1 MPSRIHRP
9 YMRHLPTS
17 QSSSSRKVGR
27 GGSVLLGGVGAASSY
42 VSPDDYM
49 ETTGRQLGK
58 GLYPMSSGSGLYPMM
73 PSGKGLGLGM
83 TNLTKKLESLNVAP
97 KKEKAKN
104 IRFNL

>member
-9 YMRHLPTS
+9 YMKHLPTS
-17 QSSSSRKVGR
+17 QVTLRKRVGR
-27 GGSVLLGGVGAASSY
+27 GGSVLLGGVGSASSY
-42 VSPDDYM
+42 SSPDDYM

-58 GLYPMSSGSGLYPMM
+58 GLYPIRSSL

-83 TNLTKKLESLNVAP
+83 GSLSKKLESLNVAP

>member
-9 YMRHLPTS
+9 YMRHLQSS

-27 GGSVLLGGVGAASSY
+27 GGSVLLGGVGGASSY

-58 GLYPMSSGSGLYPMM
+58 GLYPMM

>member
-1 MPSRIHRP
+1 MPSKIHRP
-9 YMRHLPTS
+9 YMRHLPS
-17 QSSSSRKVGR
+17 AQSVAHRKVGR
-27 GGSVLLGGVGAASSY
+27 GGSVLLGGVGSASSY

-58 GLYPMSSGSGLYPMM
+58 GLYPMM

-83 TNLTKKLESLNVAP
+83 SSLSKKLESLNVAP

>member
-1 MPSRIHRP
+1 MPSKIHRP
-9 YMRHLPTS
+9 YMRHLPSS
-17 QSSSSRKVGR
+17 QSIAHRKVGR
-27 GGSVLLGGVGAASSY
+27 GGSVLLGGVGGASSY

-58 GLYPMSSGSGLYPMM
+58 GLYPMM

>member
-1 MPSRIHRP
+1 MPSKIHRP
-9 YMRHLPTS
+9 YMRHLPS
-17 QSSSSRKVGR
+17 AQSSIHGKVGR
-27 GGSVLLGGVGAASSY
+27 GGSVLLGGVGSASSY

-58 GLYPMSSGSGLYPMM
+58 GLYPMM

-83 TNLTKKLESLNVAP
+83 SSLSKKLESLNVAP

>member
-9 YMRHLPTS
+9 YMKHLPS
-17 QSSSSRKVGR
+17 AQSVAHRKVGR
-27 GGSVLLGGVGAASSY
+27 GGSVLLGGVGSASSY

-58 GLYPMSSGSGLYPMM
+58 GLYPIHSSL

-83 TNLTKKLESLNVAP
+83 SSLSKKLESLNVAP

>member
-1 MPSRIHRP
+1 MPIKIHRP

-17 QSSSSRKVGR
+17 QPTLRKRVGR
-27 GGSVLLGGVGAASSY
+27 GGSVLLGGVGGASSY
-42 VSPDDYM
+42 SSPDDYM

-58 GLYPMSSGSGLYPMM
+58 GLYPMM
-73 PSGKGLGLGM
+73 PSGRGLGLGM
-83 TNLTKKLESLNVAP
+83 GNLTKKLESLNVAP

>member
-9 YMRHLPTS
+9 YMRNLPSS
-17 QSSSSRKVGR
+17 QAIAHRKVGR
-27 GGSVLLGGVGAASSY
+27 GGSILLGGVGSASSY

-58 GLYPMSSGSGLYPMM
+58 GLYPMM